1 MRLVGDTVQD
11 VKIGLVDSQG
21 AFFLFLDE
29 GNTRYLRFSDESEA
43 LTELMKKCRTLESEN
58 KILKQRVENIKPAVD
73 GMVNVP
79 CAAALLDR
87 HPNYVR
93 QMVRSGKLDGK
104 KLGNQVYVSLSSI
117 ESYQKLYDKPDC

>member
-1 MRLVGDTVQD
+1 MRLVGKTVHD

-29 GNTRYLRFSDESEA
+29 GNTRYLRFSSEADA
-43 LTELMKKCRTLESEN
+43 LTELMRECKILESEN
-58 KILKQRVENIKPAVD
+58 RILRQRVENIKPAID
-73 GMVNVP
+73 GMVTVP

-93 QMVRSGKLDGK
+93 QMVRAGKLAGGK
-104 KLGNQVYVSLSSI
+104 VGNQVKVELSSI
-117 ESYQKLYDKPDC
+117 AQYQKLYDKPDC